1 MVDAAADGF
10 GRLATAKTKAKPD
23 VGGPAA
29 LPGVQR
35 EPWEGILTLKDYLFT
50 SESVSEGHP
59 DKVCD
64 QISDA
69 ILDAF
74 IANDVKLGIA
84 DDSHANTR
92 LGCEVLATT
101 NKIVVAGEGRAS
113 EPYMKKYGT
122 QTIVNREA
130 ISEIARKVVREI
142 GYDQNGFSFHG
153 ADVDVLL
160 HGQSPDI
167 AMGVDAKKKG
177 GNLGEQ
183 EGAGDQ
189 GLMFGF
195 ACRDSEEYE
204 KGSFM
209 PAPIFFSHKILEV
222 LSKARRSGELG
233 DLQPDAK
240 SQVTVR
246 YVDGKAVG
254 ATKVVVSTQH
264 RETTAKGKKYNS
276 GMIREMISG
285 HVEKSLPKGWMP
297 KKASDFFVNPTG
309 NFVVG
314 GPDGDF
320 GLTGRKIIVDTY
332 GGFAPHGGGAF
343 SGKDPTKVDRSA
355 AYAAR
360 YLAKNVVAAGLAD
373 RCLIQ
378 VAYAIGVADP
388 MSLYVDTQGT
398 GKVDERKLEKVLS
411 DVFPLRPTNIR
422 RGLQLN
428 KPIYQRTAAYGH
440 FGRKPERDGGFSW
453 ERTDLVSELKRAFG
467 AR

>member
-1 MVDAAADGF
+1 MAHTNF
-10 GRLATAKTKAKPD
+10 
-23 VGGPAA
+23 
-29 LPGVQR
+29 
-35 EPWEGILTLKDYLFT
+35 LFT

-59 DKVCD
+59 DKVSD

-74 IANDVKLGIA
+74 IEKDIKLGIA
-84 DDSHANTR
+84 DDSQINTR
-92 LGCEVLATT
+92 LGCETLCTT
-101 NKIVVAGEGRAS
+101 NKIVIAGEGRGQLF
-113 EPYMKKYGT
+113 K
-122 QTIVNREA
+122 TINGVSVVDREL
-130 ISEIARKVVREI
+130 ITEIARDVVRDI
-142 GYDQNGFSFHG
+142 GYDQDGFSYYG

-167 AMGVDAKKKG
+167 AMGVNAKKKKG
-177 GNLGEQ
+177 GEE

-189 GLMFGF
+189 GMMFGF
-195 ACRDSEEYE
+195 ACTESEVYE
-204 KGSFM
+204 KNSFM
-209 PAPIFFSHKILEV
+209 PAPIYFAHKILKV
-222 LSKARRSGELG
+222 LSTKRHSKQLF

-240 SQVTVR
+240 SQVTVQ
-246 YVDGKAVG
+246 YVNGKPVG
-254 ATKVVVSTQH
+254 CTKVVVSTQH
-264 RETTAKGKKYNS
+264 NEKSRNGKKYTP
-276 GMIREMISG
+276 GMVKDLIADA
-285 HVEKSLPKGWMP
+285 VESALPKGWMP
-297 KKASDFFVNPTG
+297 KKPSDFLVNPTG

-314 GPDGDF
+314 GPDGDC

-332 GGFAPHGGGAF
+332 GGYAPHGGGAF

-398 GKVDERKLEKVLS
+398 GKVDERKLEKILS
-411 DVFPLRPTNIR
+411 DVFPLRPTHIR
-422 RGLQLN
+422 RTLQLN

-440 FGRKPERDGGFSW
+440 FGRKPDKDGGFSW
-453 ERTDLVSELKRAFG
+453 ERTDLAAELKRAFG